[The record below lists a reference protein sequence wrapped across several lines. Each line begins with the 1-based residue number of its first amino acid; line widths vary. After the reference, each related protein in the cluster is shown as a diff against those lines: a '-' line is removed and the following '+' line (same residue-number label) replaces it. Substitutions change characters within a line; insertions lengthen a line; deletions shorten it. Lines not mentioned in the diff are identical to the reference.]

1 MWGSNSMEKF
11 KMMKLANHAVLKL
24 LILFFSVVG
33 SISIAQA
40 AYQRSYLNF
49 DFENN
54 SLGTACWVQLD
65 ASSVP
70 GWNTTHRSMQ
80 GNGGCGSNPS
90 PQTGKLIELWSHGF
104 SGYPARQGNVFA
116 ELNAE
121 EYSEMQQNIC
131 LINGE
136 PIVWKLSHNAR
147 RDNTTDVDKMSLR
160 AGAQTIVSVATTKNG
175 NGSILSCPSGSCNV
189 SSGVVPYNNNKFWAD
204 YSGTFNYTGTTGLTV
219 LGFRADTGAS
229 VSYGNFLDAI
239 QISVKP
245 IIEFASASYEIPE
258 NGIPQDIKVIVVG
271 IIPAGGLTL
280 TFNVNDG
287 TPPKNAEIN
296 LDYKINGSTN
306 KTFTKTIPAGDY
318 GMGTPY
324 TISIPVEIINDTVTE
339 PDEQF
344 TVTIQRD
351 DNNFYLYSSSVC
363 GSSGNGT
370 TTYTIL
376 DDDVST
382 QMNVAISKSQKT
394 GSGTFS
400 SDPLTVGTN
409 TTMQYKLVMTNLGE
423 NPISQSA
430 LATFTDTLPA
440 NFTSSSISIV
450 SATPSTVGE
459 NCSATKLGNTISG
472 TFSGAKNSTCTVI
485 IEATT
490 PSTGTILTNTATT
503 NVPVGNVNNQNIDID
518 PSNNSSSV
526 QTTVAAATLILNK
539 ETTSGIGTF
548 SYSLTNSLQSS
559 ATVDIEMPGSPIQI
573 DSDTTKSGIQPFII
587 SNINNNVVIT
597 ETMPTGQRWEFSTAI
612 CKNATGT
619 TLTSSISGST
629 LTINSSGITTGAVI
643 TCNLMN
649 TRLPT
654 VKLQKISYGG
664 TNSFSFTGTNLNGS
678 SGSVSLGTITTST
691 QGIAAP
697 TNPTVLPVT
706 AKGTNVTIT
715 ENSPPANYVLTE
727 ASCRDDNSL
736 ITGNTGTFGNLVNSS
751 RVLTIPSTYLVTG
764 GADITCT
771 FVNRLNPQTDL
782 NITKTNN
789 ETALLRG
796 QSTSYLVRVTNKGS
810 IPVMGAT
817 LVDAA
822 GTNQT
827 KTSITC
833 SNANNN
839 QCTPSSTPTIT
850 QIESGYALPR
860 LDTDG
865 FYEVIVTATIS
876 TSNISTTNNTASVT
890 APSGVT
896 NSGASCTAT
905 NSSGVVRSFNTNT
918 QVCSVT
924 DTDSVSAGNRTL
936 IVQKTWTNAKQY
948 DKATITA
955 DTTTGLVTLE
965 SIATGTSSQTA
976 SSSILVAN
984 NTNVTLKEVI
994 DIGDGNYTV
1003 GAPSCSAGSSPLTVT
1018 DNNNG
1023 TYNLAITNNA
1033 GGSASAAITCTYTN
1047 TRKTATLKLTKTWTN
1062 AKTADVVAIPAT
1074 LGLSTN
1080 TTKFKSTAPAQAD
1093 SNTVTVYVG
1102 DTVTL
1107 GAEIGLNDYASGD
1120 PNYDADVTMN
1130 KDNYDANL
1138 SCSANGGVTANPLS
1152 GTNAKQSNTLTIGA
1166 GDTGKLITCI
1176 YNNSRIPQQIK
1187 LIKEWK
1193 NATLNDQIK
1202 VITMGGTSNPGV
1214 ISVSS
1219 GNNTDEGGI
1228 VTVYS
1233 GDVLTL
1239 PAETFIKGDTS
1250 KYTITTRC
1258 DGGSPLGNSAGVASR
1273 TITISNNTI
1282 TTICTYT
1289 NTRAVAQTIIL
1300 GRVFNDNSGTTGDV
1314 NKAYN
1319 GVQDTGE
1326 SGIANNTVRLTN
1338 CNSTTLATTSTDAN
1352 GDYKFNLDQDQL
1364 LTSFCIVQTN
1374 LPEYT
1379 SVSGV
1384 SPTGTYTR
1392 NTDTIRLPKTTATS
1406 YPNNNF
1412 GDANLNVLL
1421 TEDGQHTITAG
1432 EVTDYPHRLSTQAP
1446 VWVTQLEQ
1454 TQPSSNNDQPWQ
1466 ALVYRDTNCNG
1477 TVDAGEAVFNPNNL
1491 LLQPSVDICLVQRVF
1506 APSNVFAGAQH
1517 IGTLQATYAV
1527 SSLSLTD
1534 QKTQQRQDVT
1544 LIGSA
1549 GLTLTKKVRAVSSCP
1564 STSSDTNPFVIT
1576 NQAAKQNNLEYEITY
1591 KNNSTK
1597 KLQNVKVK
1605 DSLPIGTNF
1614 GSVSC
1619 GLTPS
1624 GNTCNTNR
1632 SGDYLEWSLTGL
1644 LNPSASGTLRFC
1656 VSQK

>member
-1 MWGSNSMEKF
+1 MEKF

-24 LILFFSVVG
+24 LILFFSLVG
-33 SISIAQA
+33 SISVAQA

-49 DFENN
+49 DFESN
-54 SLGTACWVQLD
+54 SLGTACYVQVD

-80 GNGGCGSNPS
+80 GSGGCGSTSN
-90 PQTGKLIELWSHGF
+90 QFGKLIELWSHGF
-104 SGYPARQGNVFA
+104 NGYPARQGNVFA

-136 PIVWKLSHNAR
+136 PISWKLSHNAR

-160 AGAQTIVSVATTKNG
+160 AGAQTIVSVATTRNG
-175 NGSILSCPSGSCNV
+175 NGSILSCASGSCNV
-189 SSGVVPYNNNKFWAD
+189 SSGVVTYNGNKFWAD
-204 YSGTFNYTGTTGLTV
+204 YSGTFNYTGTTGPTV
-219 LGFRADTGAS
+219 LGFKADTGS
-229 VSYGNFLDAI
+229 SGSLGNFLDAI

-324 TISIPVEIINDTVTE
+324 TISIPVEIIDDKVAE

-370 TTYTIL
+370 TTYTII
-376 DDDVST
+376 DDDAPT

-400 SDPLTVGTN
+400 SDPLTVSTS
-409 TTMQYKLVMTNLGE
+409 TTMQYQLVMTNLGE
-423 NPISQSA
+423 NPIDPTA
-430 LATFTDTLPA
+430 LATFTDTLPSNLTNLSIA
-440 NFTSSSISIV
+440 SQTASSG
-450 SATPSTVGE
+450 ATCQASR
-459 NCSATKLGNTISG
+459 SGNVVSG
-472 TFSGAKNSTCTVI
+472 TFSGPKNSTCTVI
-485 IEATT
+485 IQATT
-490 PSTGTILTNTATT
+490 PSTGAILTNTATAS
-503 NVPVGNVNNQNIDID
+503 VPIGNVNNPNTDID
-518 PSNNSSSV
+518 PSNNSSTV

-539 ETTSGIGTF
+539 ATTSGIGTF
-548 SYSLTNSLQSS
+548 GYSLNNTLQSS
-559 ATVDIEMPGSPIQI
+559 ASVTIDMPGDPVQV

-587 SNINNNVVIT
+587 SSINSNVVIT

-619 TLTSSISGST
+619 TLTSSISGNT

-654 VKLQKISYGG
+654 VKVQKISYGG
-664 TNSFSFTGTNLNGS
+664 TNSFSFIGTNLNGS

-715 ENSPPANYVLTE
+715 ESSPPANYVLTE
-727 ASCRDDNSL
+727 ASCRDDNSN
-736 ITGNTGTFGNLVNSS
+736 ITGNTGTFGNLVNST
-751 RVLTIPSTYLVTG
+751 RVLTIPSTYLITG

-876 TSNISTTNNTASVT
+876 TSNILTTNNTASVT

-918 QVCSVT
+918 RVCSVT

-936 IVQKTWTNAKQY
+936 TVQKTWTNAKQY

-965 SIATGTSSQTA
+965 SIATGTSSQTD

-1062 AKTADVVAIPAT
+1062 AKTGDVVAIPAT

-1326 SGIANNTVRLTN
+1326 TGIANNTVRLTN

-1352 GDYKFNLDQDQL
+1352 GDYKFNLDQNQL
-1364 LTSFCIVQTN
+1364 PTSFCIEQTN

-1384 SPTGTYTR
+1384 SPTGTYR
-1392 NTDTIRLPKTTATS
+1392 RDTDTITVPKTTATS
-1406 YPNNNF
+1406 YSNNNF
-1412 GDANLNVLL
+1412 GDANFNVIL

-1432 EVTDYPHRLSTQAP
+1432 EVTDYPHRLTTQAP
-1446 VWVTQLEQ
+1446 VQLTQLIR
-1454 TQPSSNNDQPWQ
+1454 SASNSNNDQPWQ
-1466 ALVYRDTNCNG
+1466 ALVYQDSNCNG
-1477 TVDAGEAVFNPNNL
+1477 TVDTGETVFDPTPSSTV
-1491 LLQPSVDICLVQRVF
+1491 LLQPNTEICLVQRVLS
-1506 APSNVFAGAQH
+1506 PTNIFAGAQH
-1517 IGTLQATYAV
+1517 IGTLQASYQV
-1527 SSLSLTD
+1527 SSLNISK
-1534 QKTQQRQDVT
+1534 QTQQRQDVT

-1549 GLTLTKKVRAVSSCP
+1549 GLTLTKKVRAVSSCSSTP
-1564 STSSDTNPFVIT
+1564 SDSLGFLVN
-1576 NQAAKQNNLEYEITY
+1576 NQATKQQNLEYEITY
-1591 KNNSTK
+1591 KNNSVK
-1597 KLQNVKVK
+1597 NLQNVKVK

-1624 GNTCNTNR
+1624 GNTCSATH
-1632 SGDYLEWSLTGL
+1632 SGDVLEWTLTDL
-1644 LNPSASGTLRFC
+1644 LKPSATGTLRFC
-1656 VSQK
+1656 VTQ

>member
-1 MWGSNSMEKF
+1 MEKF

-49 DFENN
+49 DFESN
-54 SLGTACWVQLD
+54 SLGTSCYVQLD

-70 GWNTTHRSMQ
+70 GWNTTHKSQ
-80 GNGGCGSNPS
+80 KGSGSCGSNPS

-131 LINGE
+131 LIQGE
-136 PIVWKLSHNAR
+136 PISWKLSHNAR

-160 AGAQTIVSVATTKNG
+160 AGAQTIVSVATTRNG
-175 NGSILSCPSGSCNV
+175 NGSILSCASGSCNV
-189 SSGVVPYNNNKFWAD
+189 SSGVVPYNGNNFWAD
-204 YSGTFNYTGTTGLTV
+204 YRGTFNYTGTTGPTV
-219 LGFRADTGAS
+219 LGFRADTGS
-229 VSYGNFLDAI
+229 SGSLGNFLDAI

-245 IIEFASASYEIPE
+245 IIEFASANYEIPE
-258 NGIPQDIKVIVVG
+258 NGTPQDIKVIVVG

-318 GMGTPY
+318 GMGIPY

-376 DDDVST
+376 DDDAST

-400 SDPLTVGTN
+400 SDPLTVSTS
-409 TTMQYKLVMTNLGE
+409 TTMQYQLVMTNLGE
-423 NPISQSA
+423 NPIDPTA
-430 LATFTDTLPA
+430 LATFTDTLPSNLTNLSIA
-440 NFTSSSISIV
+440 SQTASSG
-450 SATPSTVGE
+450 ATCQASR
-459 NCSATKLGNTISG
+459 SGNVVSG
-472 TFSGAKNSTCTVI
+472 TFSGPKNSTCTVI
-485 IEATT
+485 IQATT
-490 PSTGTILTNTATT
+490 PSTGAILTNTATAS
-503 NVPVGNVNNQNIDID
+503 VPIGNVNNPNTDID
-518 PSNNSSSV
+518 PSNNSSTV

-539 ETTSGIGTF
+539 ATTSGIGTF
-548 SYSLTNSLQSS
+548 GYSLNNTLQSS
-559 ATVDIEMPGSPIQI
+559 ASVTIDMPGDPVQV

-587 SNINNNVVIT
+587 SSINSNVVIT

-619 TLTSSISGST
+619 TLTSSISGNT

-654 VKLQKISYGG
+654 VKVQKISYGG
-664 TNSFSFTGTNLNGS
+664 TNSFSFIGTNLNGS

-715 ENSPPANYVLTE
+715 ESSPPANYVLTE
-727 ASCRDDNSL
+727 ASCRDDNSN
-736 ITGNTGTFGNLVNSS
+736 ITGNTGTFGNLVNST
-751 RVLTIPSTYLVTG
+751 RVLTIPSTYLITG

-810 IPVMGAT
+810 IPVMGAM

-876 TSNISTTNNTASVT
+876 TSNILTTNNTASVT

-896 NSGASCTAT
+896 NSGASCTAA

-918 QVCSVT
+918 RVCSVT

-936 IVQKTWTNAKQY
+936 TVQKTWTNAKQY

-965 SIATGTSSQTA
+965 SIATGTSSQTD

-1003 GAPSCSAGSSPLTVT
+1003 AAPSCSVGGSALAVT
-1018 DNNNG
+1018 NNNNG
-1023 TYNLAITNNA
+1023 TYNLALPSSGTT
-1033 GGSASAAITCTYTN
+1033 AITCAYTN
-1047 TRKTATLKLTKTWTN
+1047 TRKTATLKLIKTWTN
-1062 AKTADVVAIPAT
+1062 AKTGDVVAIPAT
-1074 LGLSTN
+1074 LGLATN
-1080 TTKFKSTAPAQAD
+1080 TTKFKSTAPTQTD

-1107 GAEIGLNDYASGD
+1107 GAEIGLGDYASSD
-1120 PNYDADVTMN
+1120 PNYDAAVTMN
-1130 KDNYDANL
+1130 KDNYNATL
-1138 SCSANGGVTANPLS
+1138 SCTANGGATSNTLS

-1166 GDTGKLITCI
+1166 NDTGKLINCT
-1176 YNNSRIPQQIK
+1176 YSNSRIPQQIK
-1187 LIKEWK
+1187 LVKEWK
-1193 NATLNDQIK
+1193 NAIINHQIK
-1202 VITMGGTSNPGV
+1202 VTATGGTNNPGV
-1214 ISVSS
+1214 VSISS
-1219 GNNTDEGGI
+1219 GNNIDEGGV

-1239 PAETFIKGDTS
+1239 PTETFVNGTPS
-1250 KYTITTRC
+1250 QYTISTQC
-1258 DGGSPLGNSAGVASR
+1258 NGGSPLTDGVVNR
-1273 TITISNNTI
+1273 TITITNNTI

-1289 NTRAVAQTIIL
+1289 NTRTIAQTIIF
-1300 GRVFNDNSGTTGDV
+1300 GRVFNDNSGTTNDAT
-1314 NKAYN
+1314 KAYN
-1319 GVQDTGE
+1319 GVQETGE
-1326 SGIANNTVRLTN
+1326 SGVANSTVRLTN
-1338 CNSTTLATTSTDAN
+1338 CNSTTLATTSTEAN
-1352 GDYKFNLDQDQL
+1352 GDYKFTIDQDQL
-1364 LTSFCIVQTN
+1364 PASFCIVQTN

-1384 SPTGTYTR
+1384 SPTGTYSR
-1392 NTDTIRLPKTTATS
+1392 NTDTITVPKTTATS

-1412 GDANLNVLL
+1412 ADVKLNVLL

-1446 VWVTQLEQ
+1446 VWVTKLEQ
-1454 TQPSSNNDQPWQ
+1454 TQSNSNNDQPWQ
-1466 ALVYRDTNCNG
+1466 ALVYQDTNCNG
-1477 TVDAGEAVFNPNNL
+1477 TVDTGETVFDPTASGTV
-1491 LLQPSVDICLVQRVF
+1491 LLQPNTDICLVQRVF
-1506 APSNVFAGAQH
+1506 APTNIFAGAQH
-1517 IGTLQATYAV
+1517 IGTLQASYAV
-1527 SSLSLTD
+1527 SALNLTD

-1549 GLTLTKKVRAVSSCP
+1549 GLTLTKKVRAVTSCSSTP
-1564 STSSDTNPFVIT
+1564 SDSLGFLVYNEAT
-1576 NQAAKQNNLEYEITY
+1576 KQQNLEYEITY
-1591 KNNSTK
+1591 KNNSVK
-1597 KLQNVKVK
+1597 NLQNVKVK
-1605 DSLPIGTNF
+1605 DSLPTGTNF
-1614 GSVSC
+1614 GSLSC

-1624 GNTCNTNR
+1624 GNTCNATR
-1632 SGDYLEWSLTGL
+1632 SGEVLEWTLTGL
-1644 LNPSASGTLRFC
+1644 LKPSATGTLRFC
-1656 VSQK
+1656 VSQ

>member
-1 MWGSNSMEKF
+1 MEKF

-49 DFENN
+49 DFEAN

-80 GNGGCGSNPS
+80 GGGGCGSAS
-90 PQTGKLIELWSHGF
+90 KEFGKLIELWSHGF

-131 LINGE
+131 LIQGE
-136 PIVWKLSHNAR
+136 PISWKLSQNAR
-147 RDNTTDVDKMSLR
+147 RNNATDVDKMSLR
-160 AGAQTIVSVATTKNG
+160 AGSQAIVSVATTRNG
-175 NGSILSCPSGSCNV
+175 NGSILSCASGSCNV
-189 SSGVVPYNNNKFWAD
+189 SSGVVPYNGNKFWAD
-204 YSGTFNYTGTTGLTV
+204 YSGTFNYTGTTGQTV
-219 LGFRADTGAS
+219 LGFKADAGS
-229 VSYGNFLDAI
+229 SGSLGNFLDAI

-245 IIEFASASYEIPE
+245 IIEFASANYEIPE
-258 NGIPQDIKVIVVG
+258 NGTPQDIKVIVVG

-318 GMGTPY
+318 GMGIPY

-485 IEATT
+485 IQATT
-490 PSTGTILTNTATT
+490 PSTGAILVNTAST
-503 NVPVGNVNNQNIDID
+503 NVPVGNVNNQNTDID
-518 PSNNSSSV
+518 TSNNSSSV

-559 ATVDIEMPGSPIQI
+559 ATVDIEMPGSPIQV

-587 SNINNNVVIT
+587 SSINSNVVIT
-597 ETMPTGQRWEFSTAI
+597 ETMPTGQRWELSTSV
-612 CKNATGT
+612 CKNAAGA
-619 TLTSSISGST
+619 TLASSISGNT
-629 LTINSSGITTGAVI
+629 LTIDSSGITTGAVI

-654 VKLQKISYGG
+654 VKVQKISYGG

-727 ASCRDDNSL
+727 ASCRDDNSN

-918 QVCSVT
+918 RVCSVT

-936 IVQKTWTNAKQY
+936 TVQKTWTNAKQY

-965 SIATGTSSQTA
+965 SIATGTSSQTD

-1062 AKTADVVAIPAT
+1062 AKTGDVVAIPAT

-1314 NKAYN
+1314 SKAYN

-1352 GDYKFNLDQDQL
+1352 GDYKFNLDQNQL
-1364 LTSFCIVQTN
+1364 PTSFCIVQTN

-1379 SVSGV
+1379 SVSGA
-1384 SPTGTYTR
+1384 SPTGAYSR
-1392 NTDTIRLPKTTATS
+1392 NTDTITVPKTTATS

-1412 GDANLNVLL
+1412 ADVKLNVVL

-1446 VWVTQLEQ
+1446 VWVTQLEH
-1454 TQPSSNNDQPWQ
+1454 TPSSSNNDQPWQ
-1466 ALVYRDTNCNG
+1466 ALVYQDTNCNG
-1477 TVDAGEAVFNPNNL
+1477 TVDTGETVFDPTASGTV
-1491 LLQPSVDICLVQRVF
+1491 LLQPNTDICLVQRVF

-1517 IGTLQATYAV
+1517 IGKLQARYAV
-1527 SSLSLTD
+1527 SALNLTD

-1549 GLTLTKKVRAVSSCP
+1549 GLTLTKKVRAVASCP
-1564 STSSDTNPFVIT
+1564 SPSSDTNAFVTT
-1576 NQAAKQNNLEYEITY
+1576 NQAAKQDNLEYEITY

-1614 GSVSC
+1614 GSMSC
-1619 GLTPS
+1619 RLIPS

>member
-11 KMMKLANHAVLKL
+11 KMMKLANHAVLKF
-24 LILFFSVVG
+24 LILFFSLVG

-49 DFENN
+49 DFESN
-54 SLGTACWVQLD
+54 SLGTSCYVQVD

-80 GNGGCGSNPS
+80 GTGGCGS
-90 PQTGKLIELWSHGF
+90 TGRGFGKLIELWSHGY

-131 LINGE
+131 LIQGE
-136 PIVWKLSHNAR
+136 PISWKLSHNAR

-175 NGSILSCPSGSCNV
+175 NGSILSCASGSCNV
-189 SSGVVPYNNNKFWAD
+189 SSGVVTYNGNKFWAD
-204 YSGTFNYTGTTGLTV
+204 YSGTFNYTGTTGPTV
-219 LGFRADTGAS
+219 LGFKADTGS
-229 VSYGNFLDAI
+229 SGSLGNFLDAI

-324 TISIPVEIINDTVTE
+324 TISIPVEIIDDKVAE

-370 TTYTIL
+370 TTYTII
-376 DDDVST
+376 DDDAPT

-400 SDPLTVGTN
+400 SDPLTVSTS
-409 TTMQYKLVMTNLGE
+409 TTMQYQLVMTNLGE
-423 NPISQSA
+423 NPIDPTA
-430 LATFTDTLPA
+430 LATFTDTLPSNLTNLSIA
-440 NFTSSSISIV
+440 SQTASSG
-450 SATPSTVGE
+450 ATCQASR
-459 NCSATKLGNTISG
+459 SGNVVSG
-472 TFSGAKNSTCTVI
+472 TFSGPKNSTCTVI
-485 IEATT
+485 IQATT
-490 PSTGTILTNTATT
+490 PSTGAILTNTATAS
-503 NVPVGNVNNQNIDID
+503 VPVGNVNNPNTDID
-518 PSNNSSSV
+518 PSNNSSTV

-539 ETTSGIGTF
+539 ATTSGIGTF
-548 SYSLTNSLQSS
+548 GYSLNNTLQSS
-559 ATVDIEMPGSPIQI
+559 ASVTIDMPGDPVQV

-587 SNINNNVVIT
+587 SSINSNVVIT

-619 TLTSSISGST
+619 TLTSSISGNT

-654 VKLQKISYGG
+654 VKVQKISYGG
-664 TNSFSFTGTNLNGS
+664 TNSFSFIGTNLNGS

-715 ENSPPANYVLTE
+715 ESSPPANYVLTE

-736 ITGNTGTFGNLVNSS
+736 VTGNTGNFGNLVNSS
-751 RVLTIPSTYLVTG
+751 RVLIIPSTYLITG

-817 LVDAA
+817 LADAA

-827 KTSITC
+827 KSSVTC

-839 QCTPSSTPTIT
+839 QCTPGSTPTTT

-860 LDTDG
+860 LDTDD

-876 TSNISTTNNTASVT
+876 SSNISTTNNTASVT

-905 NSSGVVRSFNTNT
+905 SSGGIVRSFNPTT
-918 QVCSVT
+918 RVCSVT

-936 IVQKTWTNAKQY
+936 TVRKTWANAKQF

-965 SIATGTSSQTA
+965 SIATGVASQTD

-984 NTNVTLKEVI
+984 NTSVTLKEVI

-1003 GAPSCSAGSSPLTVT
+1003 AAPSCSAGSSSLTVT

-1023 TYNLAITNNA
+1023 TYNLALPSSGTT
-1033 GGSASAAITCTYTN
+1033 AITCTYTN

-1062 AKTADVVAIPAT
+1062 AKNGDVVAIPAT

-1080 TTKFKSTAPAQAD
+1080 TTKFKSTAPTQTD

-1102 DTVTL
+1102 DTVTFS
-1107 GAEIGLNDYASGD
+1107 AEIGLGDYASGD
-1120 PNYDADVTMN
+1120 PNYDAAVTMN
-1130 KDNYDANL
+1130 KDNYNASL
-1138 SCSANGGVTANPLS
+1138 SCTANGGATANSLS

-1187 LIKEWK
+1187 LVKEWR
-1193 NATLNDQIK
+1193 NATINHQIK
-1202 VITMGGTSNPGV
+1202 VTATGGTNNP
-1214 ISVSS
+1214 SVTSISS

-1233 GDVLTL
+1233 GDVITL
-1239 PAETFIKGDTS
+1239 PTETFINGS
-1250 KYTITTRC
+1250 ASQYTISTQC
-1258 DGGSPLGNSAGVASR
+1258 NGGSPLTDGIVNR

-1289 NTRAVAQTIIL
+1289 NTRTVAQTIIF

-1314 NKAYN
+1314 SKAYN

-1338 CNSTTLATTSTDAN
+1338 CSSTILATTSTDAN
-1352 GDYKFNLDQDQL
+1352 GDYKFNIDQSQL
-1364 LTSFCIVQTN
+1364 PTSFCIVQTN

-1379 SVSGV
+1379 SVSGA
-1384 SPTGTYTR
+1384 SPTGTYSR
-1392 NTDTIRLPKTTATS
+1392 NTDIITVPKTTATS
-1406 YPNNNF
+1406 YPDNNF

-1432 EVTDYPHRLSTQAP
+1432 EVTDYPHRLTTQAP
-1446 VWVTQLEQ
+1446 VYLTQLIQ
-1454 TQPSSNNDQPWQ
+1454 TYSNFNNDQPWQ

-1506 APSNVFAGAQH
+1506 APTNIFAGAQH
-1517 IGTLQATYAV
+1517 IGTLQASYAV
-1527 SSLSLTD
+1527 SALNLTD

-1549 GLTLTKKVRAVSSCP
+1549 GLTLTKKVRAVTSCSSTP
-1564 STSSDTNPFVIT
+1564 SDSSGFLVNNEAT
-1576 NQAAKQNNLEYEITY
+1576 KQQNLEYEITY
-1591 KNNSTK
+1591 KNNSVK
-1597 KLQNVKVK
+1597 NLQNVKVK
-1605 DSLPIGTNF
+1605 DSLPTGTNF

-1624 GNTCNTNR
+1624 GNTCNATR
-1632 SGDYLEWSLTGL
+1632 SGEVLEWTLTGL
-1644 LNPSASGTLRFC
+1644 LKPSATGTLRFC
-1656 VSQK
+1656 VSQ

>member
-1 MWGSNSMEKF
+1 MEKF

-24 LILFFSVVG
+24 LILFFSLVG

-49 DFENN
+49 DFESNT
-54 SLGTACWVQLD
+54 LGPACWVQLD

-70 GWNTTHRSMQ
+70 GWNTTHKNQKGS
-80 GNGGCGSNPS
+80 GSCSNPS
-90 PQTGKLIELWSHGF
+90 SQTGKLIELWSHGF

-121 EYSEMQQNIC
+121 EYSEMQQNVC
-131 LINGE
+131 LIQGE
-136 PIVWKLSHNAR
+136 PVSWKLSHNG
-147 RDNTTDVDKMSLR
+147 RDATDRMSLR
-160 AGAQTIVSVATTKNG
+160 AGAQTIVSVATTRNG
-175 NGSILSCPSGSCNV
+175 NGSILSCPSGNCNV
-189 SSGVVPYNNNKFWAD
+189 SSGVVPYNGNNFWAD

-219 LGFRADTGAS
+219 LGFRVDTGSS

-363 GSSGNGT
+363 GASGNGT

-409 TTMQYKLVMTNLGE
+409 TTMQYKLVMSNLGE

-490 PSTGTILTNTATT
+490 PSTGTILTNTAST
-503 NVPVGNVNNQNIDID
+503 NVPVGNTDID
-518 PSNNSSSV
+518 TSNNSSSV

-539 ETTSGIGTF
+539 ATTSGIGTF
-548 SYSLTNSLQSS
+548 GYSLTNTLQSS
-559 ATVDIEMPGSPIQI
+559 ASVTIDMPGAIVQV

-587 SNINNNVVIT
+587 SSINSNVVIT
-597 ETMPTGQRWEFSTAI
+597 ETMPTGQTWELSTSV
-612 CKNATGT
+612 CKNAAGA
-619 TLTSSISGST
+619 TLASSISGNT
-629 LTINSSGITTGAVI
+629 LTIDSSGITAGAVI

-654 VKLQKISYGG
+654 VKVQKISYGG
-664 TNSFSFTGTNLNGS
+664 TETFSFTKTNLNGT
-678 SGSVSLGTITTST
+678 LNNINTST
-691 QGIAAP
+691 AGIAAP
-697 TNPTVLPVT
+697 TNPTPLPVT

-715 ENSPPANYVLTE
+715 ESPSPANYVLTE

-736 ITGNTGTFGNLVNSS
+736 ITGNTGTFGNLVNST

-796 QSTSYLVRVTNKGS
+796 QTTSYLVRVTNNGS

-817 LVDAA
+817 LTDAA
-822 GTNQT
+822 GTNQA
-827 KTSITC
+827 KSSVSC
-833 SNANNN
+833 SSANNN
-839 QCTPSSTPTIT
+839 QCKANSTPTIT
-850 QIESGYALPR
+850 QIESGYTLPR
-860 LDTDG
+860 LDSG
-865 FYEVIVTATIS
+865 QFYEVIVNATV
-876 TSNISTTNNTASVT
+876 STTTSVRSTDNTVSIT

-896 NSGASCTAT
+896 NSGTSCTAT
-905 NSSGVVRSFNTNT
+905 NSSGVVRSFDTT
-918 QVCSVT
+918 TRVCSVT

-936 IVQKTWTNAKQY
+936 TVQKTWTNAKQY

-965 SIATGTSSQTA
+965 SIATGTSSQTD

-1003 GAPSCSAGSSPLTVT
+1003 GAPSCSAGSNPLTVT

-1033 GGSASAAITCTYTN
+1033 GGNGSAAITCTYTN

-1062 AKTADVVAIPAT
+1062 AKTGDVVAIPAT
-1074 LGLSTN
+1074 LGVSTN

-1107 GAEIGLNDYASGD
+1107 GAEIGLNDYASAD

-1130 KDNYDANL
+1130 KDNYDTNL
-1138 SCSANGGVTANPLS
+1138 SCRANGGVTANPLS

-1314 NKAYN
+1314 SKAYN

-1326 SGIANNTVRLTN
+1326 SGIANSTIRLNN
-1338 CNSTTLATTSTDAN
+1338 CSTTTQLASTVTSAN
-1352 GDYKFNLDQDQL
+1352 GDYAFSIEQSL
-1364 LTSFCIVQTN
+1364 LPSSFCIVQQN
-1374 LPEYT
+1374 LPEYI
-1379 SVSGV
+1379 SVSADSITV
-1384 SPTGTYTR
+1384 A
-1392 NTDTIRLPKTTATS
+1392 NTSATS

-1412 GDANLNVLL
+1412 ADVKLNVLL

-1477 TVDAGEAVFNPNNL
+1477 TVDAGEMVFNPNNL
-1491 LLQPSVDICLVQRVF
+1491 LLEPSVDICLVQRVF

-1527 SSLSLTD
+1527 SPLNLTD

-1549 GLTLTKKVRAVSSCP
+1549 GLTLTKKVRAVSSCSSTP
-1564 STSSDTNPFVIT
+1564 SDSLGFLVN
-1576 NQAAKQNNLEYEITY
+1576 NQATKQQNLEYEITY
-1591 KNNSTK
+1591 KNNSVK
-1597 KLQNVKVK
+1597 NLQNVKVK
-1605 DSLPIGTNF
+1605 DSLPTGTNF

-1619 GLTPS
+1619 HLTPS
-1624 GNTCNTNR
+1624 GNTCSATH
-1632 SGDYLEWSLTGL
+1632 SGDVLEWTLTGL
-1644 LNPSASGTLRFC
+1644 LKPSATGTLRFC
-1656 VSQK
+1656 VTQ